1 MAPRL
6 PGKMFLGLKADRSPI
21 QFSEDF
27 IYISKGES
35 TDNYKYAKVDALR
48 KGREVSSFMFNQ
60 KNETS
65 LNYKK
70 TYWGNS
76 GVQLCP
82 MTPMHSIVY
91 PPGEVHFPLF
101 TTYLVPLPSSFSP
114 TPLPSGSHPVVSIYQ
129 SVSFV
134 CMCVLF
140 VSFCFMSHMWVKS
153 VCYGVCP
160 FPSDISF

>member
-1 MAPRL
+1 
-6 PGKMFLGLKADRSPI
+6 MFLGLKADRSPI

-70 TYWGNS
+70 TYWGNL
-76 GVQLCP
+76 G
-82 MTPMHSIVY
+82 
-91 PPGEVHFPLF
+91 
-101 TTYLVPLPSSFSP
+101 
-114 TPLPSGSHPVVSIYQ
+114 
-129 SVSFV
+129 
-134 CMCVLF
+134 
-140 VSFCFMSHMWVKS
+140 
-153 VCYGVCP
+153 
-160 FPSDISF
+160 